1 MPLSF
6 VTGILGMNI
15 AGMPGTDR
23 SLAFAIVA
31 VGLATLGVLEMWL
44 FRRLGRLREFA
55 GRHRRETSPEHAGF
69 VPGIGPNFTC

>member
-31 VGLATLGVLEMWL
+31 VGLATLGVLGMWL
-44 FRRLGRLREFA
+44 FRRLGRL
-55 GRHRRETSPEHAGF
+55 
-69 VPGIGPNFTC
+69 